1 MLNGE
6 KKKCTKKINRKSM
19 LYKTDVEYGDYT
31 MNHVQGCSH
40 GCLYPCYAF
49 MMAKRFGRVKTYEEW
64 CEPILVENTLEL
76 LEKEIPKL
84 KHKISNVQLCFMT
97 DPFMYGYEDIEQMS
111 LAAIEKLNEAGIP
124 CTVLSKGILPTE
136 LGELS
141 RDNTYGITLISLDES
156 YRESDEPGAAPYRER
171 IAALEKLSKKG
182 YKTWVS
188 MEPYPTPNII
198 NQDINSVL
206 GAVSFAD
213 RIIFG
218 RTNYNSLISSY
229 PNVKDWYNDRV
240 IDVLSFCEKHEIESY
255 IKHGTWTNLKESLVC
270 EEKLVLA

>member
-1 MLNGE
+1 M
-6 KKKCTKKINRKSM
+6 KTIKRKSM

-84 KHKISNVQLCFMT
+84 KRKIKNVQLCFMT
-97 DPFMYGYEDIEQMS
+97 DPFMYGYEGIKQMS
-111 LAAIEKLNEAGIP
+111 LAAIKKLNEADIP
-124 CTVLSKGILPTE
+124 CTVLSKGVLPDE

-141 RDNTYGITLISLDES
+141 KDNIYGITLISLDES

-171 IAALEKLSKKG
+171 IAALEKLSNKG
-182 YKTWVS
+182 YRTWVS
-188 MEPYPTPNII
+188 MEPYPTPNVID
-198 NQDINSVL
+198 QDINSVL
-206 GAVSFAD
+206 EAVDFAD

-229 PNVKDWYNDRV
+229 PDVKRWYNDRV
-240 IDVLSFCEKHEIESY
+240 LDVLSFCEKHEIESY
-255 IKHGTWTNLKESLVC
+255 IKHGTWTEF
-270 EEKLVLA
+270 EEEGSFEKGVVPA

>member
-1 MLNGE
+1 MPAC
-6 KKKCTKKINRKSM
+6 KKTIQRKSM

-84 KHKISNVQLCFMT
+84 KHKIKNVQLCFMT
-97 DPFMYGYEDIEQMS
+97 DPFMYGYEDIKQMS
-111 LAAIEKLNEAGIP
+111 LAAIEKLNEADIP
-124 CTVLSKGILPTE
+124 CTVLSKGVLPDE

-141 RDNTYGITLISLDES
+141 KDNIYGITLISLDES

-171 IAALEKLSKKG
+171 IAALEKLSNKG
-182 YKTWVS
+182 YRTWVS
-188 MEPYPTPNII
+188 MEPYPTPNVVD
-198 NQDINSVL
+198 QDINSVL
-206 GAVSFAD
+206 EAVDFAD

-218 RTNYNSLISSY
+218 RTNYNSLVSSF
-229 PNVKDWYNDRV
+229 PDVKRWYNDCV
-240 IDVLSFCEKHEIESY
+240 LDVLNFCEKHEIESY
-255 IKHGTWTNLKESLVC
+255 IKHGTWTEF
-270 EEKLVLA
+270 EEEAASERELALA